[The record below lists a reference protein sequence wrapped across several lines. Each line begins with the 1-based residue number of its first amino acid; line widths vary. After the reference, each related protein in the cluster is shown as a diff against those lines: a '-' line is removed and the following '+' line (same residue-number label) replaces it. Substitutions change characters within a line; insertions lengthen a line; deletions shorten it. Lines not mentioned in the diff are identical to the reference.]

1 MCIRDRLRVDFI
13 AQKVTELGAKLIWPV
28 ITERTQYK
36 NIKQSKIL
44 SNTIEAAEQ
53 CGLTFIPK
61 VNEAENL
68 REIIDNWNKVNS
80 DRTLIFCDED
90 SCNNPKKQFEALK
103 KTNTSNK
110 WAILVGPEGGFSDE
124 ERKKINEVN
133 NLSVISLGPRILRS
147 DTAIVSSL
155 SLFHSTI
162 GDWV

>member
-1 MCIRDRLRVDFI
+1 MKKLRVDFI

-61 VNEAENL
+61 VNEVENL
-68 REIIDNWNKVNS
+68 RDIIDNWNKANS
-80 DRTLIFCDED
+80 DRTLIFCDEE

-103 KTNTSNK
+103 KTNKSNK

-133 NLSVISLGPRILRS
+133 NLSIISLGPRILRS